1 MHALVVA
8 AGRGSRMGDD
18 GPPKQYRL
26 LAGLPVL
33 IRSLQVFEAAA
44 FVTGITVVVPPGD
57 EDRCREMLDRYGV
70 RKVAALVP
78 GGAERQDSVRAGLEK
93 VAPCELVAV
102 HDAARPFLKP
112 AHLEAVVKAAA
123 ATGAAALAVRP
134 RDTVKVAAGNGDFVT
149 PPREAVWLLQTP
161 QVFRYGIITAAHRRA
176 VAEGWRATDDITL
189 VEMMG
194 HRVEMVEGDHMN
206 FKITAPGDMRLAARL
221 TEAGLVRVGMGY
233 DVHPLVFGRRLV
245 LGGVQIPYELGLDGH
260 SDADVLVHAVM
271 DALLG
276 AAGLGDIGRHFPDT
290 DARYRD
296 ASSIA
301 LLARVA
307 GLLREHGYRAAHID
321 AVLVAERPKLA
332 PYIEDMRANI
342 GRAAGIA
349 PAAVNI
355 KATTTEGLGFT
366 GKGEGIAAYAV
377 CGLAVL

>member
-1 MHALVVA
+1 MVA

-57 EDRCREMLDRYGV
+57 EERCREMLDRHGV

-102 HDAARPFLKP
+102 HDAARPFLRP
-112 AHLEAVVKAAA
+112 EHLEAVVKAAA
-123 ATGAAALAVRP
+123 ASGAAALAVRP
-134 RDTVKVAAGNGDFVT
+134 RDTVKVAGGNGLQMT

-161 QVFRYGIITAAHRRA
+161 QVFRYEIITAAHRCA
-176 VAEGWRATDDITL
+176 VAEGWRATDDTTL

-206 FKITAPGDMRLAARL
+206 FKITAPGDMLLAARL
-221 TEAGLVRVGMGY
+221 AEAYLVRVGMGY
-233 DVHPLVFGRRLV
+233 DVHPLVFGRKLV
-245 LGGVQIPYELGLDGH
+245 LGGVHIPYELGLSGH

-307 GLLREHGYRAAHID
+307 DLLREHGYRAAHID
-321 AVLVAERPKLA
+321 AVLVAERPRLA
-332 PYIEDMRANI
+332 PYTESMRANI
-342 GRAAGIA
+342 GRAAGLA

-377 CGLAVL
+377 AGLTVL